1 MTIEQ
6 IWNDIQT
13 TAVLGTERQ
22 PVSVPQCDGPLGNL
36 LTQIESP
43 SQEKI
48 LLSSATAL
56 FLYRKAGQLPA
67 QDSELSITPCD
78 LDDLPVCGERPSQYL
93 MAMLNGQR
101 AEFLTEWLEA
111 SAKAGKRAPDIALP
125 QLLDLTKSKPD
136 LRDAII
142 PVLGKRGQ
150 WLASQNPD
158 WCFTNR
164 EDDQSL
170 WQTGNRQARMELLT
184 RLRKTNPASARELL
198 LSTWAEETP
207 DDRASFLDTFEAGL
221 SLEDEPLL
229 EEALDDRRK
238 EVRRVAAELLSS
250 LTGSQLTKRMLE
262 RVEPLL
268 DFSPGQKGGLF
279 SVNRGPKLNVKMPAE
294 CTKEMIRDGIEPKP
308 IPGTGEKSWW
318 LQQMIGAI
326 DPNYWCEKWN
336 TTPSELLDPIR
347 KSEWKVPV
355 MEGWTQAAMRYKN
368 AEWAEALVIA
378 RLSDKP
384 RSDQRMIMDIIPPDR
399 REKLVQAN
407 LPSDFGLALL
417 YQCTHRWSAGF
428 SRAVLDVFVTRII
441 KSSSWDRWQMM
452 TVCEAFGRF
461 MHPSIFPGAHSRLS
475 HINNDFLWAA
485 GISKFLDLLE
495 FRHNMLEA
503 M

>member
-1 MTIEQ
+1 
-6 IWNDIQT
+6 
-13 TAVLGTERQ
+13 
-22 PVSVPQCDGPLGNL
+22 
-36 LTQIESP
+36 
-43 SQEKI
+43 
-48 LLSSATAL
+48 
-56 FLYRKAGQLPA
+56 
-67 QDSELSITPCD
+67 
-78 LDDLPVCGERPSQYL
+78 
-93 MAMLNGQR
+93 
-101 AEFLTEWLEA
+101 
-111 SAKAGKRAPDIALP
+111 
-125 QLLDLTKSKPD
+125 
-136 LRDAII
+136 
-142 PVLGKRGQ
+142 
-150 WLASQNPD
+150 
-158 WCFTNR
+158 
-164 EDDQSL
+164 
-170 WQTGNRQARMELLT
+170 
-184 RLRKTNPASARELL
+184 
-198 LSTWAEETP
+198 
-207 DDRASFLDTFEAGL
+207 
-221 SLEDEPLL
+221 
-229 EEALDDRRK
+229 
-238 EVRRVAAELLSS
+238 
-250 LTGSQLTKRMLE
+250 
-262 RVEPLL
+262 
-268 DFSPGQKGGLF
+268 
-279 SVNRGPKLNVKMPAE
+279 KLNVKMPAE

-336 TTPSELLDPIR
+336 TTPSELLDSIR

-368 AEWAEALVIA
+368 AEWAEALVIV